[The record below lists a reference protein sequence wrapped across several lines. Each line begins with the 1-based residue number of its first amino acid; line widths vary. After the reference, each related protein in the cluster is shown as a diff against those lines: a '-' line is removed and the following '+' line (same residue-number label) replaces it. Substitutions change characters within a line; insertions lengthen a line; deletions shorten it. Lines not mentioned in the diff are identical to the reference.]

1 MNMTATPNLAPLR
14 TPAKVGAGLFVLW
27 SILHIWVGVEGLH
40 QYVAGSPMSQWAML
54 LGGRVMPREAFVHA
68 SDAAT
73 AFAHG
78 QLIVNFAV
86 DVGGYGVL
94 GLFVSWMIFKGPA
107 WLGYVMGV
115 GVIGIADLAFL
126 FSMVTPGVIELNAG
140 TVGGPVIWFLALLIT
155 PFGLP
160 PISKTPTPS

>member
-1 MNMTATPNLAPLR
+1 M
-14 TPAKVGAGLFVLW
+14 
-27 SILHIWVGVEGLH
+27 IL
-40 QYVAGSPMSQWAML
+40 
-54 LGGRVMPREAFVHA
+54 
-68 SDAAT
+68 
-73 AFAHG
+73 
-78 QLIVNFAV
+78 
-86 DVGGYGVL
+86 
-94 GLFVSWMIFKGPA
+94 KGPA
-107 WLGYVMGV
+107 WLGYVIGV